1 MMNAAEFANI
11 AAAEHDFWWYEGM
24 RRILFSL
31 LDPLARARPI
41 RTVLDAGCGTG
52 FNART
57 LEQRY
62 GWHVYPLDLQME
74 GLAYAQAQGI
84 ERLVQGDV
92 TALPFRTGAF
102 DAVVSLDVMVHLP
115 RGLELR
121 ALREMSRVIVPG
133 GLLIVR
139 VAAFDFLR
147 SRHSEFTTE
156 RQRYTAGR
164 LVPAVAET
172 GIHLLRSTYANTL
185 LLPIAFAKFRIW
197 EPLTRGAP
205 VSGVQLVAPW
215 LNRLL
220 MFPLSAESRWL
231 GAGLNLP
238 LGQSL
243 IVIGEKEA

>member
-1 MMNAAEFANI
+1 MNAAEFANI
-11 AAAEHDFWWYEGM
+11 AAAERAFWWYSGM

-31 LDPLARARPI
+31 LDPLARQRRI
-41 RTVLDAGCGTG
+41 RKVLDAGCGTG
-52 FNART
+52 YNAAA

-74 GLAYAQAQGI
+74 GLAYAKAQGV

-92 TALPFRTGAF
+92 TALPFPTGAF
-102 DAVVSLDVMVHLP
+102 DAVVSIDVMVHLP
-115 RGLELR
+115 RGAELG
-121 ALREMSRVIVPG
+121 ALTEMSRVLAPG
-133 GLLIVR
+133 GLLVLR

-156 RQRYTAGR
+156 RQRYTAKR
-164 LVPAVAET
+164 LTPAVA
-172 GIHLLRSTYANTL
+172 GRAIRVLRRTYANTL
-185 LLPIAFAKFRIW
+185 LFPFALVKFRVW
-197 EPLTRGAP
+197 EPLTRRAP
-205 VSGVQLVAPW
+205 ESGVQPVSPW

-220 MFPLSAESRWL
+220 ALPLVAESRWL

-243 IVIGEKEA
+243 IVIGEKEG